1 MAGSSPICHPPTSR
15 IGSSRYG
22 SPASSRTASPGSLLR
37 LTRVTSSPRKI
48 PPIGVQT
55 SKWALGV
62 PMPGWRPGHELPVMG
77 VVAGWIAVGAA
88 AGVVALADGAVGEV
102 DAVGAELGAVAPQP
116 AIRIAAIAR
125 IGRRQ

>member
-1 MAGSSPICHPPTSR
+1 
-15 IGSSRYG
+15 
-22 SPASSRTASPGSLLR
+22 
-37 LTRVTSSPRKI
+37 
-48 PPIGVQT
+48 
-55 SKWALGV
+55 
-62 PMPGWRPGHELPVMG
+62 MG